1 MMNSMQHERELRKQE
16 LAEAAERSAAA
27 GTGDPDVEAYRRV
40 IRAAR
45 QPLADQLPVDFA
57 ERVAGLA
64 HADEEVGFLD
74 RGLPMIAAGILLIAG
89 VFSSAGMLGGA
100 LEGATAAMSSLGL
113 EQVPWSMLLPAGLAL
128 GLAAVSEKVI
138 AARWR

>member
-1 MMNSMQHERELRKQE
+1 MNPMQQERELRKQE
-16 LAEAAERSAAA
+16 AAEIAERIGAPCSDDA
-27 GTGDPDVEAYRRV
+27 GIEAYRQV

-45 QPLADQLPVDFA
+45 QPVADQLPADFA
-57 ERVAGLA
+57 EQVARLVN
-64 HADEEVGFLD
+64 ADEEVGFLD
-74 RGLPMIAAGILLIAG
+74 RWLPMIAAGIMLIAG

-100 LEGATAAMSSLGL
+100 LVEATAAMSKLGL

-128 GLAAVSEKVI
+128 GLAAASEKVI